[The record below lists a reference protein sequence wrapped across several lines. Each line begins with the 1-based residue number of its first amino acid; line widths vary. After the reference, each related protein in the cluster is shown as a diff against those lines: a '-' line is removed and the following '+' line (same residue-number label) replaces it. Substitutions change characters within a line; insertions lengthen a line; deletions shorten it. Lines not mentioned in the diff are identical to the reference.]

1 MKKLLCVLFVVSISL
16 FFQSCED
23 SLGIEENYSKK
34 LIDGKNIED
43 ISFKEYTYYSIDTIT
58 TIRDSLIFDTTKIV
72 IPIYDSATAYPNK
85 GTIYPPTAM
94 IYNDFDFFY
103 YLSDISITSSVIKV
117 KYPNDEKSNISLLGL
132 DLTIA
137 FSDKYRMEQNQ
148 LSDLSPYKIKLK
160 VDDLKIAKYNLL
172 YLSGDLN
179 SKEYINFEL
188 IDNYGSIKSFSGSMS
203 NSSLIIKD
211 VIYAP
216 DDNKRIIAISTEL
229 LFGYYKGGNYNNI
242 VWYFRMPMLIMCY

>member
-1 MKKLLCVLFVVSISL
+1 MKKILCVIFVVSVSI

-58 TIRDSLIFDTTKIV
+58 TISDSIIFDTTKIV
-72 IPIYDSATAYPNK
+72 IPIYDSATTYPKK

-94 IYNDFDFFY
+94 IYSDFDFFY
-103 YLSDISITSSVIKV
+103 YLSDISVTSSVIKI
-117 KYPNDEKSNISLLGL
+117 KYPYGEKSNITLLGL
-132 DLTIA
+132 DLSID
-137 FSDKYRMEQNQ
+137 FSDKFRSEQNQ
-148 LSDLSPYKIKLK
+148 LSNLSPYKITLK
-160 VDDLKIAKYNLL
+160 VDDFKIAKYNLL
-172 YLSGDLN
+172 YLSGDVN
-179 SKEYINFEL
+179 SNDYINFEL
-188 IDNYGSIKSFSGSMS
+188 IDNYGGTQSFSGSMS
-203 NSSLIIKD
+203 NSSFIIKD

-229 LFGYYKGGNYNNI
+229 LFGYYKGNSNNI
-242 VWYFRMPMLIMCY
+242 IWHFRMPMLIMCY